1 MIIKCEKCQTK
12 FRLDDSRVTAKGV
25 KVRCTKCKHVFTVQK
40 EEAPAESFE
49 LESAYAGFS
58 APVDP
63 KQEPV
68 ATVERE
74 QSVAEAVPDAAS
86 APEPFEHVSGG
97 SEPVAKRGEIDF
109 SDFDFNA
116 GDAESDVTSRFDMPV
131 NDFTASTIPPV
142 ADEPQKDVP
151 NKLEPHADDMFGDI
165 VLPEFKATGE
175 AISFDFEEESITP
188 PLPQSE
194 SKPSDQNSTSER
206 SSLFSIDTAVDAPF
220 NLGDIDFGDEP
231 AKAAV
236 PEMHAEVP
244 KPATKI
250 VFPPTDEIRSTVP
263 AYEAMPSF
271 PEGNSVDEQELP
283 PLLIASRRKQSPL
296 FGAVLSI
303 VAVLLIAILG
313 YFGYVSFSTPKE
325 VIVPESGKI
334 SVRAVKAVYI
344 DNKTAGELL
353 VISGEA
359 LNQYPKPRAALQVKV
374 TVFDA
379 AGQHAATKNAYGG
392 NPLTE
397 EQLKSLPLDKIEA
410 AMGNQFGDS
419 LANMEVAPGKAIP
432 FVVVLANL
440 PAGSKDF
447 TVEPVGSTVATG
459 KQP

>member
-40 EEAPAESFE
+40 EETPAESFE
-49 LESAYAGFS
+49 LESAYAGLS
-58 APVDP
+58 APVAQ
-63 KQEPV
+63 KEEPV
-68 ATVERE
+68 APIERQ
-74 QSVAEAVPDAAS
+74 QSAAEAVPDVAF
-86 APEPFEHVSGG
+86 APEQFENVPVG

-109 SDFDFNA
+109 SDFDFST

-131 NDFTASTIPPV
+131 NDFTATTIPPV
-142 ADEPQKDVP
+142 ADEPHKDVP
-151 NKLEPHADDMFGDI
+151 NKLEPHADDMFGDS
-165 VLPEFKATGE
+165 VLPESKPTGE
-175 AISFDFEEESITP
+175 AIRFDFKEESITP

-206 SSLFSIDTAVDAPF
+206 SSLFSIGTAVDAPF

-231 AKAAV
+231 VAV
-236 PEMHAEVP
+236 PERHAEVV
-244 KPATKI
+244 KPAPKT
-250 VFPPTDEIRSTVP
+250 VSPPPDEIRSTVP
-263 AYEAMPSF
+263 AYGAMPPF
-271 PEGNSVDEQELP
+271 PEENSVDDQELP

-296 FGAVLSI
+296 FGAVISI
-303 VAVLLIAILG
+303 VAVVLIAILG
-313 YFGYVSFSTPKE
+313 YFGYVSFYTPKE
-325 VIVPESGKI
+325 TVVTEIGRI
-334 SVRAVKAVYI
+334 RVRAVKAVYI

-359 LNQYPKPRAALQVKV
+359 LNEYPKPRAALQVKV
-374 TVFDA
+374 TVFDSV
-379 AGQHAATKNAYGG
+379 GQHAVSKNAYGG

-447 TVEPVGSTVATG
+447 AVEPVGSTVATG
-459 KQP
+459 KQQ